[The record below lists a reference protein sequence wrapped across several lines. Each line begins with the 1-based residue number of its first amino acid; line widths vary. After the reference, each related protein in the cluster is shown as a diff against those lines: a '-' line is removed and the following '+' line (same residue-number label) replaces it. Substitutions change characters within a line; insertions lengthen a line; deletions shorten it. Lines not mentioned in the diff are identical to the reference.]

1 MTSTLPGRT
10 QTLDGDAPVAALP
23 GVGPRG
29 AALLA
34 RLGIE
39 RIADLW
45 FHLPLRYEDR
55 TRITPV
61 AALQHGVK
69 AQVLGRVLAV
79 ERGFRFRPILRVTL
93 ADDSGDTLVLRFF
106 HFRQAQARAFEV
118 GQRLLCYGEARRSL
132 LGLEMI
138 HPGYRR
144 VPDDAD
150 VVVDERLR
158 PVYPTTEGRDQR
170 RRAGAG

>member
-1 MTSTLPGRT
+1 
-10 QTLDGDAPVAALP
+10 
-23 GVGPRG
+23 
-29 AALLA
+29 
-34 RLGIE
+34 
-39 RIADLW
+39 
-45 FHLPLRYEDR
+45 
-55 TRITPV
+55 
-61 AALQHGVK
+61 
-69 AQVLGRVLAV
+69 AV

-118 GQRLLCYGEARRSL
+118 GQRLLCSGEARRSL

-150 VVVDERLR
+150 VVVVERLR
-158 PVYPTTEGRDQR
+158 PVYPTTEGLDERRLAGWVAAALRHLPGDGELELLPRRVLHGLKLPRLADALRYVHAPPPDVRLEDMEAGRHPSQR
-170 RRAGAG
+170 R